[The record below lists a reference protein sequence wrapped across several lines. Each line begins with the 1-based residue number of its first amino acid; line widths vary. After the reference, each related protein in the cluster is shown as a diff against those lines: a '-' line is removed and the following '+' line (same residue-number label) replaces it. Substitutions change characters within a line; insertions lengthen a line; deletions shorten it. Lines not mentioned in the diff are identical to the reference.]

1 MTAVLSR
8 SGRNTDA
15 IDVLLLVN
23 AARRRQHLPGLKHNV
38 RLARAAHYR
47 AADMARRHYFAHRGW
62 VAAIKRAGYRWRS
75 VGENIATGQ
84 SSAEE
89 VVEDWMAS
97 PAHRAN
103 ILSPKYRELGVAR
116 VEDIW
121 VQSFGR
127 R

>member
-1 MTAVLSR
+1 MTAVLSA

-15 IDVLLLVN
+15 VDVLRLVN
-23 AARRRQHLPGLKHNV
+23 TERRRHGRPGLRANR
-38 RLARAAHYR
+38 RLARAAHFR
-47 AADMARRHYFAHRGW
+47 AADMAARHYFAHNGW
-62 VAAIKRAGYRWRS
+62 LAAIKRFGYRWRS

-84 SSAEE
+84 STPAE
-89 VVEDWMAS
+89 VVNDWMNS
-97 PAHRAN
+97 PEHRAN
-103 ILSPKYRELGVAR
+103 ILSPKFTELGVAR